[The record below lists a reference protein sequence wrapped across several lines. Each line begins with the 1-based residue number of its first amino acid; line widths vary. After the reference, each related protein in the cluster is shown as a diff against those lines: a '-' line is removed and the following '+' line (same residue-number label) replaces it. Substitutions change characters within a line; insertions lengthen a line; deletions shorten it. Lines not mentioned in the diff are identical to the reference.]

1 MTVTVTRP
9 KSAARTRSSP
19 SRARA
24 LRRRR
29 RRQKTSPSPRSR
41 GGCQPSA
48 SGGGRLGR
56 RIERPRLALRRA
68 ARDSPRASFRAAR
81 RARRSDRPAR
91 RAERRRPRW
100 PGAPPR
106 GTTPP
111 SPQCPAS
118 TIPPLGR
125 GRGRARTRRPTCT
138 APRCAN
144 PREPSCETGGQSPAP
159 RRSALPRRQQPAPE
173 SHQNLGALS
182 QGISSCVNCHGEG
195 PASTANH
202 RRTVKSQKTPVCLPV
217 RIFANFAIFGVGPK
231 QTGRRRDCQ
240 RGQGG
245 CREVVGRLLGSKEV
259 LQVEVVWCRRFG
271 CHRERRVLRG

>member
-1 MTVTVTRP
+1 MTRP

-29 RRQKTSPSPRSR
+29 RRQKTSPSPRSQ

-68 ARDSPRASFRAAR
+68 ARTPRVRPSEQHVERGVRIARREEQNGGAPDGRERPREARRHHRHSAQRPRFHPLDEDEDVRERGDPRAQRHAAQIHVNHRAKPVV
-81 RARRSDRPAR
+81 RARP
-91 RAERRRPRW
+91 
-100 PGAPPR
+100 
-106 GTTPP
+106 
-111 SPQCPAS
+111 
-118 TIPPLGR
+118 
-125 GRGRARTRRPTCT
+125 
-138 APRCAN
+138 
-144 PREPSCETGGQSPAP
+144 P

>member
-1 MTVTVTRP
+1 MTRP

-29 RRQKTSPSPRSR
+29 RRQKTSPSPRSQ
-41 GGCQPSA
+41 GGMSTF
-48 SGGGRLGR
+48 GLGR
-56 RIERPRLALRRA
+56 RTPRETHRATSPRA
-68 ARDSPRASFRAAR
+68 ATCCSDSPRASFRAAR

-159 RRSALPRRQQPAPE
+159 AAQRSAPAATTRARIASKPRGALPGNFKLCQLPRRGSGINCQ
-173 SHQNLGALS
+173 S
-182 QGISSCVNCHGEG
+182 Q
-195 PASTANH
+195 
-202 RRTVKSQKTPVCLPV
+202 TVKSQKTPVCLPV

>member
-41 GGCQPSA
+41 GGMSTF
-48 SGGGRLGR
+48 GLGR
-56 RIERPRLALRRA
+56 RTPRETHRATSPRA
-68 ARDSPRASFRAAR
+68 ATCCSDSPRASFRAAR
-81 RARRSDRPAR
+81 RARRSHRPAR

-111 SPQCPAS
+111 TPRCPPS

-138 APRCAN
+138 APRHAN
-144 PREPSCETGGQSPAP
+144 ARESSCEPGGQSPAP
-159 RRSALPRRQQPAPE
+159 AAQRCAPAANP
-173 SHQNLGALS
+173 HQNRIKTSGRPGNFKDFL
-182 QGISSCVNCHGEG
+182 NCHSLG
-195 PASTANH
+195 PASTVNH
-202 RRTVKSQKTPVCLPV
+202 RRLNK
-217 RIFANFAIFGVGPK
+217 G
-231 QTGRRRDCQ
+231 
-240 RGQGG
+240 
-245 CREVVGRLLGSKEV
+245 
-259 LQVEVVWCRRFG
+259 
-271 CHRERRVLRG
+271 

>member
-1 MTVTVTRP
+1 MTRP

-24 LRRRR
+24 LGVAVVVRKLPRRRAHR
-29 RRQKTSPSPRSR
+29 GMSTFRPRAED
-41 GGCQPSA
+41 A
-48 SGGGRLGR
+48 SGDASSDLASRCDVLLGLPACVLPSSTSSAAFGSPGAKSR
-56 RIERPRLALRRA
+56 TEAPQMAGSAPARHDATIANSAQRPRFHPLDEDEDVRERG
-68 ARDSPRASFRAAR
+68 DPRAQRHAAQIHVNHRAKPVV
-81 RARRSDRPAR
+81 RARP
-91 RAERRRPRW
+91 
-100 PGAPPR
+100 
-106 GTTPP
+106 
-111 SPQCPAS
+111 
-118 TIPPLGR
+118 
-125 GRGRARTRRPTCT
+125 
-138 APRCAN
+138 
-144 PREPSCETGGQSPAP
+144 P

-217 RIFANFAIFGVGPK
+217 RIFATFFAIFGVGPK